1 LQDCRLMIIATFCV
15 YFAGLKFLSIRSCFS
30 VTPEGI
36 LSCLRLPSLKR
47 FNFLT
52 KDPVHESFVV
62 QLVSQNPNLE
72 VLSLKLTSEEC
83 KDDNP
88 RCTKSILQGIS
99 HPRLRTLIDLAT
111 QSRRGFLIERRSP
124 NDPDSD
130 SDADDPMETICFLRH
145 LPLPGRRL
153 RLVN

>member
-1 LQDCRLMIIATFCV
+1 
-15 YFAGLKFLSIRSCFS
+15 

-36 LSCLRLPSLKR
+36 LSYLRLPSLQR

-52 KDPVHESFVV
+52 PDPVHESFVV

-72 VLSLKLTSEEC
+72 VLSLKLTSEDC

-88 RCTKSILQGIS
+88 RCAKAILQGIS
-99 HPRLRTLIDLAT
+99 HPRLRTLIDLANKDSQFPL
-111 QSRRGFLIERRSP
+111 QSCRGFLIERRSS

-130 SDADDPMETICFLRH
+130 SDADDPMETIRFLRH
-145 LPLPGRRL
+145 LPLPGRRV
-153 RLVN
+153 R